1 MLAVV
6 FIVHGLRS
14 DGLRGEDI
22 WLHGWK
28 SGEWTCA
35 SGNVLVVCSY
45 LCFNV
50 ANSSF
55 LFVEGWKMLVV
66 VFVVH
71 GLRSDGLRGEDTWLH
86 GWKSGDIR

>member
-1 MLAVV
+1 MDFAAR
-6 FIVHGLRS
+6 IHGCM
-14 DGLRGEDI
+14 DGRVEI
-22 WLHGWK
+22 
-28 SGEWTCA
+28 

-55 LFVEGWKMLVV
+55 FFVEGWKMLAV
-66 VFVVH
+66 VFVLH